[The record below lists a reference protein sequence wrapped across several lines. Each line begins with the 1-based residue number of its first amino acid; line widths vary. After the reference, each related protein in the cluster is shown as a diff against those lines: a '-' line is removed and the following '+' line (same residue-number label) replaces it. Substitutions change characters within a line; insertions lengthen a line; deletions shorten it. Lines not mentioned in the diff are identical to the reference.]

1 MSRIVDAVVALA
13 APIAERN
20 GCDLWDVEYVK
31 EAGGWYLRVYID
43 RPEGISLSHCEAV
56 SRELD
61 PVLDE
66 REDLFPGN
74 YTFEVSSAGA
84 ERHLRRPS
92 DFERF
97 MGHLVEVKLYKS
109 RNGQKVFI
117 GNLAG
122 WADGAVEIDVPGQR
136 IRFEKPEMASV
147 RLKLM
152 KEYNNEP

>member
-1 MSRIVDAVVALA
+1 MSRIADTVAALA

-20 GCDLWDVEYVK
+20 GCDLWEVEYVK

-43 RPEGISLSHCEAV
+43 RPEGVSLSHCEAV

-61 PVLDE
+61 PILDE
-66 REDLFPGN
+66 REDIFPGN

-84 ERHLRRPS
+84 ERRLRRPS

-117 GNLAG
+117 GKLAG
-122 WADGAVEIDVPGQR
+122 WADGAVELEVPGQR
-136 IRFEKPEMASV
+136 ILFEKSEMASV
-147 RLKLM
+147 RLKLT
-152 KEYNNEP
+152 KE